1 MGEVMVL
8 SGDLTRHSGEGTLA
22 STKLWEGEAWLSEG
36 GGCFGFS
43 SAVSPL
49 PLLWLSQ
56 LPPDCPDSSLQPEF
70 YFSSFLLWGTAH
82 CPSFFPV
89 LSFLYI
95 FLSVSVSFSVQS
107 KWPFSVD
114 TLLQGAGWAP
124 SCLQPLSFH
133 FASDSAFIPMHFKPC
148 Q

>member
-1 MGEVMVL
+1 M
-8 SGDLTRHSGEGTLA
+8 TGTEILV
-22 STKLWEGEAWLSEG
+22 STKLWEVGTRLSREG
-36 GGCFGFS
+36 GC
-43 SAVSPL
+43 ALVMPL
-49 PLLWLSQ
+49 QWLPSFFCS
-56 LPPDCPDSSLQPEF
+56 CPDFNQTSQTLVCSQSFISALPYFEELPTAIIPSLS
-70 YFSSFLLWGTAH
+70 FSSF
-82 CPSFFPV
+82 
-89 LSFLYI
+89 YI